1 MAEIAN
7 LRHIH
12 LWANPMRSRSAL
24 LVLTCLSLA
33 ACSGVPTTGCRQPLI
48 QDVLYFGLSK
58 PSGGQITPEQW
69 QGFLREEVTPR
80 FPAGLSVVDAAG
92 QWRGNDG
99 TIVQENSKVLTLVHA
114 DDKASETAVQA
125 IMQVYK
131 HRFEQEAVM
140 RLRQRS
146 CASF

>member
-1 MAEIAN
+1 
-7 LRHIH
+7 
-12 LWANPMRSRSAL
+12 MRGCSTLLAL
-24 LVLTCLSLA
+24 ACLTLA
-33 ACSGVPTTGCRQPLI
+33 ACSGMPASGCRQPLV
-48 QDVLYFGLSK
+48 QDVLYFGLST

-99 TIVQENSKVLTLVHA
+99 SIVQENSKVLTLAHA
-114 DDKASETAVQA
+114 DNKASETAVQA
-125 IMQVYK
+125 IMDIYK
-131 HRFEQEAVM
+131 RRFEQEAVM